1 MVEKKGIETMIA
13 TTEEPEA
20 AVILSF
26 MQGLDRHTL
35 NNFHEF
41 IEGVRYG
48 MNLAKKEITSDDES
62 LGQLKGSEK

>member
-1 MVEKKGIETMIA
+1 MAKYKGTELMIA
-13 TTEEPEA
+13 TTEESEA
-20 AVILSF
+20 AAILSF

-48 MNLAKKEITSDDES
+48 MNLAEKKIKTDYET
-62 LGQLKGSEK
+62 